1 MGARLK
7 IGSYILDAAASG
19 STSTTSGARLWL
31 GEDGPVAKWTE
42 TRTGMTVAF
51 IVTVTAASAAAL
63 KTALEALRDA
73 AVRNVNSDLV
83 LERTSGTT
91 LFQWKVSDGAFSR
104 IIGDMEVQQ
113 LGAIDSAT
121 DAHVAAVLLTFNG
134 ERVGI
139 SSDGAGDPDDV
150 LEPLD
155 WNVAFDANGRGT
167 CTVSAVFQTRLDATV
182 YANGLRTTNRP
193 AWMGTAWRF
202 VSVTYQLQQQLNQ
215 TSPVPETAYQPCTVT
230 VLFRAMPSAFAGSS
244 AFADVVDLDYTVS
257 ATRRQPIG
265 ENAGGSPGYDVTI
278 SGSLQFK
285 CESDSTFDVN
295 DTTSVAGSALR
306 AKALACLA
314 VIRSDALTRAGVGM
328 VEMDEA
334 QLTNG
339 GTTGEVAFALTGVA
353 SLPGD
358 NLSYEES
365 LTVEVTPTD
374 KLMRGSRAKRVFKDA
389 GGPDVTIRHTLT
401 ISSLALPSY
410 SPPGIVAA
418 SPDLWLARASTRQMP
433 PPLVTGNGTRIYNA
447 SWTYEWEW
455 LGTESPNV

>member
-7 IGSYILDAAASG
+7 IGTYILDTAASG

-31 GEDGPVAKWTE
+31 GDDGPVAKWTE

-51 IVTVTAASAAAL
+51 IVTVSAASAAAL
-63 KTALEALRDA
+63 KTALEAVRSA

-83 LERTSGTT
+83 LERAAGTT

-104 IIGDMEVQQ
+104 IIGDMEVRQ

-121 DAHVAAVLLTFNG
+121 DAHVAALLLTFTG

-139 SSDGAGDPDDV
+139 TSDGAGDPVKALD
-150 LEPLD
+150 PLD
-155 WNVAFDANGRGT
+155 WSVAFDANGRGT

-182 YANGLRTTNRP
+182 FANGLRTTNRP

-202 VSVTYQLQQQLNQ
+202 VTVGYQTQQQLNQ
-215 TSPVPETAYQPCTVT
+215 TSPVPEAAYQPCTVT
-230 VLFRAMPSAFAGSS
+230 VVFRAMPGAFSGSS
-244 AFADVVDLDYTVS
+244 AFADVVDADYTVS
-257 ATRRQPIG
+257 AARRQPVG
-265 ENAGGSPGYDVTI
+265 ENAGGSPGYDITI

-314 VIRSDALTRAGVGM
+314 VIRSDALSRAGLGM
-328 VEMDEA
+328 VEMEEA

-339 GTTGEVAFALTGVA
+339 GTTGEVAFSLTGVF
-353 SLPGD
+353 SLPND
-358 NLSYEES
+358 NFAYEET
-365 LTVEVTPTD
+365 LVIEVTPTD
-374 KLMRGSRAKRVFKDA
+374 KLVRGSRRKRVFKDA

-401 ISSLALPSY
+401 VSSLTPPSY
-410 SPPGIVAA
+410 SPPSLVAA
-418 SPDLWLARASTRQMP
+418 APDLWLRRPSTRQVP
-433 PPLVTGNGTRIYNA
+433 PPVVTGNGTRIYNA

-455 LGTESPNV
+455 VGAESPNV